1 MQMSGTSNV
10 CRKLQLMLCAR
21 RCVIPHLGSPAGA
34 WPPCTPHSWAG
45 ARSPQPDSP
54 ANKPA
59 PEERCGRRKT
69 PREGEGGWQWGGGT
83 EQAWAECSPHTG
95 LCCLQAWPS
104 FLSLQYT
111 AQGVLLVPHSPFSAP
126 GGGEVRKGPVA
137 AQCRHG
143 SMTVVTAQTWHSG
156 VAGPPAG
163 GNECA
168 TFKPTV
174 LGREPRRNT
183 GNVEK

>member
-1 MQMSGTSNV
+1 M
-10 CRKLQLMLCAR
+10 C
-21 RCVIPHLGSPAGA
+21 
-34 WPPCTPHSWAG
+34 
-45 ARSPQPDSP
+45 DSP
-54 ANKPA
+54 SGEPSGSLASLHTPLLGWGSQPPA
-59 PEERCGRRKT
+59 RQPSKQTRSGGEVWAQENTSGRGRWLAA
-69 PREGEGGWQWGGGT
+69 GGRGGGT

-104 FLSLQYT
+104 SLSLQYT
-111 AQGVLLVPHSPFSAP
+111 AQGVLRMPHSPFSAP

-143 SMTVVTAQTWHSG
+143 GMTVVTAQTWHSG